1 MNKVIKKETLAT
13 IVLLCILFI
22 SAIASPAQSLQTA
35 QHQLAEQNKKWLSLP
50 AFDLLELSEDRFRIE
65 NLTPEENNQGEN
77 FRVGF
82 IKLPDQVSTNSRP
95 DITSLTVALKGR
107 NKAIANYEVADADAN
122 LGKDA
127 GISILLFD
135 SNFRGITAVQ
145 SGNIVRFG
153 NKNVFKDVNL
163 EGQTSGMFTFT
174 LKGVRSVPQASIW
187 VSSIRDSLGSLSLA
201 PTSAAISGRVTTT
214 GSAPEIGRLFSAL
227 LQNDDTVG
235 IDLDGTDQDADTAA
249 MSVALLSSSGAIVFA
264 FGIVGDSGSQN
275 FSPVNLETFRNPV
288 LGRTSFNINFSVSGI
303 SREVQPG
310 TIKAI
315 AVSIFDSK
323 GNRSSVRTFSF

>member
-1 MNKVIKKETLAT
+1 
-13 IVLLCILFI
+13 
-22 SAIASPAQSLQTA
+22 
-35 QHQLAEQNKKWLSLP
+35 
-50 AFDLLELSEDRFRIE
+50 
-65 NLTPEENNQGEN
+65 
-77 FRVGF
+77 VGF

-107 NKAIANYEVADADAN
+107 NKAIANYEVTDADAN

-135 SNFRGITAVQ
+135 GNFRGVTAVQ

-201 PTSAAISGRVTTT
+201 PTSAAISGRVTAT

-264 FGIVGDSGSQN
+264 FGIVGDSGAQN

-288 LGRTSFNINFSVSGI
+288 LGKTSFNINFSVSGI

-310 TIKAI
+310 TIKTI
-315 AVSIFDSK
+315 AVALFDSK
-323 GNRSSVRTFSF
+323 GNRSSLRTFSF